1 MDIINE
7 NIAAVIN
14 DRCNGNKSAFARQIG
29 ITPQYAAQ
37 IYSGQRVP
45 SDRTILDIC
54 RIYHVNEVW
63 LRTGQGPMY
72 SATAEEDAI
81 TASLAEAAAR
91 SDNAKQ
97 RILRALASMP
107 EEYFPAMETF
117 IMSWIT
123 DNKDK
128 LPPQQPPQ
136 P

>member
-54 RIYHVNEVW
+54 RIYHVNEFW

-91 SDNAKQ
+91 KETAKQ
-97 RILRALASMP
+97 RILRALASIP
-107 EEYFPAMETF
+107 EEYFPAIEQLVLELVKENESTKPPET
-117 IMSWIT
+117 
-123 DNKDK
+123 
-128 LPPQQPPQ
+128 
-136 P
+136 

>member
-1 MDIINE
+1 MNIITE

-14 DRCNGNKSAFARQIG
+14 DRCSGNKSAFARQIG

-54 RIYHVNEVW
+54 RIYHVNEFW
-63 LRTGQGPMY
+63 LHTGQGPMY

-91 SDNAKQ
+91 KDNAKQ
-97 RILRALASMP
+97 RILRALASIP
-107 EEYFPAMETF
+107 EEYFPAIEQLVLEMVKEYESTKPPET
-117 IMSWIT
+117 
-123 DNKDK
+123 
-128 LPPQQPPQ
+128 
-136 P
+136 